1 MSERI
6 ANFSWTEL
14 RKNLVT
20 AKDCEPDYS
29 LTGTESVEGIAAYI
43 MECKVPGI
51 GKKLSHN
58 IARRYGKYTFDHL
71 CDPDYKQ
78 IAYDIDGIGER
89 KALALHTTF
98 NAKFGPE
105 VARRKREEEERKRA
119 VTMFWGELGL
129 TGWMR
134 DRIENHFGME
144 AVSELR
150 KDPYR
155 LTEIDGIGF
164 KRADEIAAKFGITG
178 DDPRRI
184 RAGIRY
190 TLEDIAKVEGHCCL
204 PREVLTAKAANKNV
218 LDVAS
223 NKVQEVID
231 LEINEGHLI
240 LDDMVYLPDMYEAE
254 CEVADRLQYLNEENE
269 RLTKYE
275 VTQIVAGVGSHWNSN
290 FAVYNEKQREAIAMA
305 LRRHMMILT
314 GGPGTGKTTTLKG
327 MLEAF
332 SSLGLRCVLCAP
344 TGRAAKRMSEAT
356 NQPAKTIHRMLEYQQ
371 GQFTRNEQNPIDEDV
386 IICDES
392 SMIDLMLLRSLL
404 RATVNGH
411 RLILIGDND
420 QLPSVGAGRVLGDLI
435 DSGAIPTVRL
445 TEIYRQKEGSYIIS
459 NAHNIIHGALPIV
472 QGTTDFFFLPAQSED
487 EAQDL
492 VVSLVS
498 DRLPKAYPKSEIQ
511 VLCPMRKDGIK
522 TGCNELNLRLQ
533 QALNPIGWPL
543 PIGEGRIRRGDRVMQ
558 MKNNYVLDVFNGD
571 VGTADGI
578 GHKETKYWDGF
589 RYSKSETTVLNVRY
603 PDRRDKVEYDEQSVH
618 DLDLCYATTIHKSQG
633 SEYDTVVI
641 VLMPSAYI
649 MLQRNLLYTAV
660 TRAKKRC
667 IIVGDWESVKT
678 AIAAWRTKPRYT
690 RLKERIKK

>member
-1 MSERI
+1 MTTKRERNDALKI
-6 ANFSWTEL
+6 GA
-14 RKNLVT
+14 
-20 AKDCEPDYS
+20 D
-29 LTGTESVEGIAAYI
+29 SVDGMAAYI
-43 MECKVPGI
+43 MECKVKGIGVTLATKIAQVYRQHTIETIIDRPEDLAHSINGI
-51 GKKLSHN
+51 GKGR
-58 IARRYGKYTFDHL
+58 ARALHEAMLKRFG
-71 CDPDYKQ
+71 PDVEEMKRK
-78 IAYDIDGIGER
+78 ENERR
-89 KALALHTTF
+89 KAEAQ
-98 NAKFGPE
+98 
-105 VARRKREEEERKRA
+105 
-119 VTMFWGELGL
+119 FWGALKIS
-129 TGWMR
+129 GWQRRM
-134 DRIENHFGME
+134 IEGHFGE
-144 AVSELR
+144 DAAVELL

-231 LEINEGHLI
+231 SEIDEGHLI
-240 LDDMVYLPDMYEAE
+240 LDGMVYMPDMYEAE

-275 VTQIVAGVGSHWNSN
+275 VTQIVAGVGNHLGN
-290 FAVYNEKQREAIAMA
+290 FEVYNEKQREAIALA

-332 SSLGLRCVLCAP
+332 KTLRLRCVLCAP

-356 NQPAKTIHRMLEYQQ
+356 KQPAKTIHRLLEYQQ

-392 SMIDLMLLRSLL
+392 SMIDLMLMRSLL

-472 QGTTDFFFLPAQSED
+472 KGATDFFFLPAQTED

-522 TGCNELNLRLQ
+522 TGCNELNIRLQ
-533 QALNPIGWPL
+533 QALNPNGWPL
-543 PIGEGRIRRGDRVMQ
+543 PVGEGRIRRGDRVMQ
-558 MKNNYVLDVFNGD
+558 MKNNYALDVFNGD
-571 VGTADGI
+571 VGIANGI
-578 GHKETKYWDGF
+578 GRREQTEWDGF
-589 RYSKSETTVLNVRY
+589 RYGKKETTVLNVRY
-603 PDRRDKVEYDEQSVH
+603 PDRKDKVGYNDESVH

-633 SEYDTVVI
+633 SEYDTIVI

-660 TRAKKRC
+660 TRAKRRC

-690 RLKERIKK
+690 RLKERLKM